1 MNDVIL
7 EMVIYKELFLGVL
20 FFILSVYENYLE
32 ILGGF
37 FLGGGEGFNKRKRF
51 LLLILFVKNC
61 KGKLL
66 IFVEVL
72 MEVLVVLFLLVV
84 MEMFL
89 LWGE

>member
-20 FFILSVYENYLE
+20 FFILSVYENYLK
-32 ILGGF
+32 ILGF
-37 FLGGGEGFNKRKRF
+37 FFEGGFNKRKRF
-51 LLLILFVKNC
+51 LLLILFDKNC

>member
-20 FFILSVYENYLE
+20 FFILSVYENYLK
-32 ILGGF
+32 ILGF
-37 FLGGGEGFNKRKRF
+37 FKGGFNKRKRF

-61 KGKLL
+61 EGKLL

>member
-20 FFILSVYENYLE
+20 FFILSVYEYYLK
-32 ILGGF
+32 ILGF
-37 FLGGGEGFNKRKRF
+37 FLRGGFNKRKRF

>member
-20 FFILSVYENYLE
+20 FFILSVYENYLK
-32 ILGGF
+32 ILGF
-37 FLGGGEGFNKRKRF
+37 FFEGGFNKRKRF

>member
-20 FFILSVYENYLE
+20 FFILSIYENYLK

-37 FLGGGEGFNKRKRF
+37 FEGGFNKRKRF

>member
-20 FFILSVYENYLE
+20 FFILSVYENYLK
-32 ILGGF
+32 ILGF
-37 FLGGGEGFNKRKRF
+37 FFEGGLNKRKRF

-66 IFVEVL
+66 IFIEVL
-72 MEVLVVLFLLVV
+72 MVVLVVLFLLVV

>member
-20 FFILSVYENYLE
+20 FFILSVYENYLK
-32 ILGGF
+32 ILVF
-37 FLGGGEGFNKRKRF
+37 FFEGGFNKRKRF

>member
-20 FFILSVYENYLE
+20 FFILSVYENYLK
-32 ILGGF
+32 ILRF
-37 FLGGGEGFNKRKRF
+37 FLRGGFNKRKRF

>member
-7 EMVIYKELFLGVL
+7 EMEIYKELFLGVL
-20 FFILSVYENYLE
+20 FFILSVYEYYLK
-32 ILGGF
+32 ILGF
-37 FLGGGEGFNKRKRF
+37 FLRGGFNKRKRF
-51 LLLILFVKNC
+51 LVLILFVKNC

>member
-7 EMVIYKELFLGVL
+7 EMVIYKELFLGML
-20 FFILSVYENYLE
+20 FFILSVYENYLK
-32 ILGGF
+32 ILGVF
-37 FLGGGEGFNKRKRF
+37 FEGGGFNKRKRF

>member
-20 FFILSVYENYLE
+20 FFILSVYEYYLK
-32 ILGGF
+32 ILGF
-37 FLGGGEGFNKRKRF
+37 FLRGGFNKRKRF

-89 LWGE
+89 LWEE

>member
-20 FFILSVYENYLE
+20 FFILSVYENYLK
-32 ILGGF
+32 ILGF
-37 FLGGGEGFNKRKRF
+37 FLRGGFNKRKRF

>member
-20 FFILSVYENYLE
+20 FFILSVYENYLK
-32 ILGGF
+32 ILGVF
-37 FLGGGEGFNKRKRF
+37 FEGGFNKRKRF

>member
-1 MNDVIL
+1 
-7 EMVIYKELFLGVL
+7 MVIYKELFLGVL
-20 FFILSVYENYLE
+20 FFILSIYENYLK
-32 ILGGF
+32 ILGVF
-37 FLGGGEGFNKRKRF
+37 FEGGFNKRKRF

>member
-1 MNDVIL
+1 MKDVIL

-20 FFILSVYENYLE
+20 FFILSVYENYLK
-32 ILGGF
+32 ILGVF
-37 FLGGGEGFNKRKRF
+37 FEGGFNKRKRF

>member
-20 FFILSVYENYLE
+20 FFILSVYENYLK
-32 ILGGF
+32 ILGF
-37 FLGGGEGFNKRKRF
+37 FLGGGGFNKRKRF

>member
-7 EMVIYKELFLGVL
+7 EMEIYKELFLGVL
-20 FFILSVYENYLE
+20 FFILSVYENYLK
-32 ILGGF
+32 ILGF
-37 FLGGGEGFNKRKRF
+37 FFRGGFNKRKRF
-51 LLLILFVKNC
+51 LLLILFVKKC